1 MSFVIIAMALKM
13 MVEARSD
20 FEKKGPSAKIKL
32 YQIGNF
38 LCQNIDIFT

>member
-32 YQIGNF
+32 HQIGISF
-38 LCQNIDIFT
+38 SPKHIFFH